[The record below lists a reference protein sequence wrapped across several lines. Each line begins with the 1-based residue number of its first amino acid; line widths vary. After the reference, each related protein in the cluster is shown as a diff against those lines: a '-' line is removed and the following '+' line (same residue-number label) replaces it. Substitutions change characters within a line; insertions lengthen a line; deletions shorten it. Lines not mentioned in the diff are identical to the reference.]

1 MDAHERAGVQRA
13 ESLEQLEAVDAWA
26 RAEAR
31 RAVAARA

>member
-1 MDAHERAGVQRA
+1 MDAHDVERV

-31 RAVAARA
+31 AWIAGR